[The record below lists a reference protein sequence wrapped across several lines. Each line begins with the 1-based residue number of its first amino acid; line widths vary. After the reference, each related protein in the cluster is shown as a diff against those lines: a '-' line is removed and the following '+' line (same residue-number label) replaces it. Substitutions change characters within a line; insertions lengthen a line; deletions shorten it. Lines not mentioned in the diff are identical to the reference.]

1 MKKGKLIIL
10 SGPSGVGKS
19 TVRMELF
26 KKEDLNLKYSI
37 SMTTR
42 EPRNGEQDGIDYFFV
57 SQDRFK
63 EAIRDGELLEYA
75 EFVNNFYGTP
85 KSYVNH
91 LLDKGYN
98 VVLEI
103 EVEGAKQVMVKCP
116 EAISVFIIPPS
127 FEALENR
134 IRGRR
139 SESED
144 TIQLRLQKAR
154 YELLLTK
161 NYKHVITNESIE
173 KTAEKI
179 AEIIRSDDE

>member
-26 KKEDLNLKYSI
+26 KKTDLNLKYSI

-42 EPRNGEQDGIDYFFV
+42 QPRNGEKDGIDYFFV
-57 SQDRFK
+57 SHDRFK
-63 EAIRDGELLEYA
+63 QAVQQDELLEYA

-85 KSYVNH
+85 KSYVNS
-91 LLDKGYN
+91 LLDQGYN

-103 EVEGAKQVMVKCP
+103 EVEGAKQVMVKVP
-116 EAISVFIIPPS
+116 DAISVFIIPPS

-173 KTAEKI
+173 KTADII
-179 AEIIRSDDE
+179 ADIIRND

>member
-1 MKKGKLIIL
+1 MKKGNLIIL

-19 TVRMELF
+19 TVRKELF
-26 KKEDLNLKYSI
+26 KKNELNLKYSI

-42 EPRNGEQDGIDYFFV
+42 KPREGEKDGVDYFFV
-57 SQDRFK
+57 SVDQFK
-63 EAIRDGELLEYA
+63 QAIKNGELLEYA
-75 EFVNNFYGTP
+75 EFVDNFYGTP
-85 KSYVNH
+85 KFYVDK
-91 LLDKGYN
+91 LLNEGYN

-103 EVEGAKQVMVKCP
+103 EVEGAKQVMVQCP
-116 EAISVFIIPPS
+116 DAISIFIIPPT

-161 NYKHVITNESIE
+161 NYQHVITNDSIE
-173 KTAEKI
+173 HTCEVI
-179 AEIIRSDDE
+179 ADIIKNHD